1 MMDYA
6 SYFPH
11 FLFSV
16 GIIIAIYIT
25 RGYFKALAYEQE
37 FGDIG
42 IVTGGL
48 CLFAVVFAT
57 GSTTGGLIK
66 FLLICLTAGFTTSAL
81 YFRDEPPLGDQSDD
95 DFLTGRDDYGRL
107 NLVLIVG
114 LSIAVL
120 VFPTESG
127 VPRIPIVGVTL
138 LVLSS
143 VSAGVAG
150 LSVLVFRKSL
160 SDVRG

>member
-1 MMDYA
+1 MDYA

-11 FLFSV
+11 FLFAV
-16 GIIIAIYIT
+16 GVIIIIYIT
-25 RGYFKALAYEQE
+25 RGYFKALAYDLE

-57 GSTTGGLIK
+57 GSTTGGLIR
-66 FLLICLTAGFTTSAL
+66 FLLICLTAGFTSSAL
-81 YFRDEPPLGDQSDD
+81 YFRDEPPLGGQSDD
-95 DFLTGRDDYGRL
+95 DLLTGRDDYGRL

-120 VFPTESG
+120 VFPTGSSA
-127 VPRIPIVGVTL
+127 PRIPIVGVTL
-138 LVLSS
+138 LILSS
-143 VSAGVAG
+143 VSIAIAG
-150 LSVLVFRKSL
+150 LSVLVFRKPL
-160 SDVRG
+160 SDVWD